1 VADIVAAL
9 RTPLRFGD
17 PARYALVVTLG
28 AIVIVT
34 AIGNPRFLSANNLFN
49 ILLQTSVLGIVGSG
63 QTLLIVSG
71 GLDLSVGAMLSV
83 SGIIGGL
90 LIHATGSTAFGVLG
104 AILSGM
110 IMGGANGA
118 LVATGRAHPFI
129 LTLGTMTLLQGAALV
144 LSGGAPMNGMG
155 SLFDFIGLGYVLGV
169 PTPIYFLIA
178 AVVLVQLVLTYTSL
192 GRYAYAIGGN
202 ENATRLSGVPV
213 GRIKIALY
221 AMNGLIVGVGAVV
234 LAGILDSA
242 TTTMGA
248 GYELRAI
255 AAVVIGGTPLIGGR
269 GNVIGTFGGV
279 LLLGLVSNSMNL
291 LGVGANY
298 QNLTLGLIVTVAVLL
313 QRQR

>member
-178 AVVLVQLVLTYTSL
+178 AVVLVQLVLTYTLL

>member
-1 VADIVAAL
+1 MADIVAAL